1 MVFKAVS
8 QLKKRSD
15 KMNNAYG
22 LAAISIFLWSTVAT
36 ISKLL
41 LGSLTSF
48 QVLWASMP
56 FAILFL
62 IFISVKTGNIK
73 HLKKYKPK
81 DYIISVLCGIPGTFF
96 YYVFYYSATAI
107 MPASQAFIVNY
118 LWPIMSVVFA
128 CIILKEKLTVRKS
141 IAIFMSFLGVVIVT
155 GSDILNLEYSTII
168 GSVLCVFGAVS
179 YGLFTA
185 LTRKF
190 PYDKTLTL
198 LLSYSVTFIFTT
210 IINGVKGDLFVPN
223 LLQLTG
229 FCWNGMFT
237 VAVGSTCWVMALASG
252 KTAKISNLAYITPFL
267 SIIWTAIF
275 LKEPITLSA
284 IAGLSVIVGG
294 IFIQLKD
301 KN

>member
-1 MVFKAVS
+1 M
-8 QLKKRSD
+8 KK
-15 KMNNAYG
+15 AYG
-22 LAAISIFLWSTVAT
+22 LAATSIFLWSTVAT
-36 ISKLL
+36 ISKIL
-41 LGSLTSF
+41 LGSLSSF

-56 FAILFL
+56 FAILLLL
-62 IFISVKTGNIK
+62 IVNVFSGNIK
-73 HLKKYKPK
+73 HLKVYKFK
-81 DYIISVLCGIPGTFF
+81 DYAVSILCGLPGTFL

-107 MPASQAFIVNY
+107 MPASQAFIINY

-128 CIILKEKLTVRKS
+128 CILLKEKLTAKKV

-155 GSDILNLEYSTII
+155 GGDLKNLDYTTLIGAGLCIL
-168 GSVLCVFGAVS
+168 GAIC

-198 LLSYSVTFIFTT
+198 MLSYIATFILTT
-210 IINGVKGDLFVPN
+210 IINGVKGDLFIPSFLE
-223 LLQLTG
+223 LLG

-237 VAVGSTCWVMALASG
+237 VSLGSTCWVIALASG

-267 SIIWTAIF
+267 SLIWTAVF

-284 IAGLSVIVGG
+284 FLGLSVIVLG
-294 IFIQLKD
+294 ILIQLKD
-301 KN
+301 KKA